1 MRNVLN
7 VGRRESVS
15 KIIADEDIQLF
26 ARATGDL
33 NPVHLDEAYARKTPF
48 KGRIAQGLLTAGLI
62 SAVLANKLP
71 GPGTIYLSQT
81 LRFMS
86 PVRIGD
92 KITATVEVLSVA
104 HRKIRLKTTCVNQH
118 GTIVLSGEAEVLA
131 PIAANSG

>member
-7 VGRRESVS
+7 VGRRESLTR
-15 KIIADEDIQLF
+15 IIEDEDIQLF

-33 NPVHLDEAYARKTPF
+33 NPLHLDEAYARTTPF
-48 KGRIAQGLLTAGLI
+48 RGRIAQGLLTAGLI

-92 KITATVEVLSVA
+92 KVTATVEVLSVTD
-104 HRKIRLKTTCVNQH
+104 RKVRLKTTCVNQH

-131 PIAANSG
+131 PITPNSG